1 MDSKD
6 ISLMTAIAKSVGSG
20 GGGGGGQ
27 DYSTFIITATELFDN
42 YTAPVDR
49 TREEIEAAISAGRPI
64 AFRQNLGSPYVIP
77 LGQQLSG
84 NVMAFYWEYTNT
96 LVNQSGINTGAHNI
110 YKRYL
115 VMWNSNTEPYAV
127 EQLDMGGSAFCFV
140 KQATLQAGQTELTIV
155 TGHAVD
161 NLPFARLE
169 VYTDKYGINPTNV
182 SITDHGVAT
191 LTFEAQQTD
200 VEVILEVKY

>member
-27 DYSTFIITATELFDN
+27 DYSTFVITATELFEN
-42 YTAPVDR
+42 NIAPVDR
-49 TREEIEAAISAGRPI
+49 TREEIEAAITSGRPI
-64 AFRQNLGSPYVIP
+64 AFRQTPGSPYVIP

-84 NVMAFYWEYTNT
+84 NVMAFYWEYMSTNVT
-96 LVNQSGINTGAHNI
+96 ESGIYKGSHNI

-115 VMWNSNTEPYAV
+115 VLWNSNTEPYAV
-127 EQLDMGGSAFCFV
+127 EQLEMGGPAFCELD
-140 KQATLQAGQTELTIV
+140 QMTLRAGQTEITKAL
-155 TGHAVD
+155 GRAMD
-161 NLPFARLE
+161 NLPFGRIDI
-169 VYTDKYGINPTNV
+169 YTNIYGVNPTSV
-182 SITDHGVAT
+182 SVTDNGVIT

-200 VEVILEVKY
+200 VEIMVEVKY